1 MIGKKSFF
9 TGPVNYAQRSM
20 DRYNLIVTNSI
31 LLADL
36 VVRLML
42 SLRVIMR
49 KKEASVTLAWLVII
63 LIFPF
68 VGAILYLVMGENRL
82 GQKRAK
88 HAAKNLP
95 IFKNWIASLEKR
107 ISSAH
112 QDDQA
117 LFYPVSEQA
126 RRVIGLP
133 VLPGNNLELI
143 EKADNFFH
151 VLIQDIDQAENF
163 CFLEFYIWEE
173 GGLADGVAEAV
184 IRAAARGVTCKILL
198 DSIGSD
204 SFLKSRLAARMKDS
218 GVEIVECLPAG
229 IFRALFVRVDLR
241 NHRKIAIID
250 GKTAYTGSQNLVD
263 PRYFKQDEHVG
274 EWIDTM
280 VRVQGPG
287 VEAITGT
294 FLYDWFVENDIAPE
308 EMEKTYSIEE
318 VQPAG
323 QAEIQLVPSGPGFA
337 SEGIHDLLLT
347 TIYTARKELILTT
360 PYFVPDYAILAAL
373 KSAAHRGVEVTMI
386 VPEKIDSKL
395 VQFAGRARYSE
406 LARSGINIML
416 FGDGLLHAKTIT
428 VDNEFSLIG
437 SVNLDMR
444 SFWLNFEL
452 SLFIYDRAFTVNLRK
467 LQQSYRER
475 AVPLDTTQF
484 ARRPFLTRL
493 KENLA
498 LIVGP
503 LL

>member
-1 MIGKKSFF
+1 
-9 TGPVNYAQRSM
+9 M
-20 DRYNLIVTNSI
+20 DRYNLFVTNSI

-36 VVRLML
+36 FVRLML

-68 VGAILYLVMGENRL
+68 IGAVLYLVMGENRL

-88 HAAKNLP
+88 HAAENLP

-107 ISSAH
+107 ISSTEQNENAPY
-112 QDDQA
+112 
-117 LFYPVSEQA
+117 YPVSRQA
-126 RRVIGLP
+126 HRVIGLP
-133 VLPGNNLELI
+133 TLPGNRLELI
-143 EKADNFFH
+143 EHASIFFIE
-151 VLIQDIDQAENF
+151 LIKDIDLAENF

-173 GGLADGVAEAV
+173 GGLADGVADAL
-184 IRAAARGVTCKILL
+184 IRAAERGVTCKILL

-204 SFLKSRLAARMKDS
+204 SFLKSGLSAEMKNR

-263 PRYFKQDEHVG
+263 PHIFKQDENVG

-280 VRVQGPG
+280 VRVQGPV
-287 VEAITGT
+287 VEAITAT

-308 EMEKTYSIEE
+308 DMEKLHRIQE
-318 VQPAG
+318 VPSAG
-323 QAEIQLVPSGPGFA
+323 QAQIQIVPSGPGFA

-347 TIYTARKELILTT
+347 TIYAARKELILTT
-360 PYFVPDYAILAAL
+360 PYFVPGNAILAAL
-373 KSAAHRGVEVTMI
+373 KSAAHRGVDVRII

-395 VQFAGRARYSE
+395 VQFASRARYSE
-406 LARSGINIML
+406 LARSGVNIML
-416 FGDGLLHAKTIT
+416 FGDGLLHTKTIT

-452 SLFIYDRAFTVNLRK
+452 SLFIYDRDFTLNLRK
-467 LQQSYRER
+467 LQQTFTER
-475 AVPLDTTQF
+475 AKPLNTDRF
-484 ARRPFLTRL
+484 SSRPFLTRF
-493 KENLA
+493 KENCA